1 MDVTSKAQETK
12 AKLKKQ
18 DDIKGLNCLPHRT
31 FNTHLHRSEDDG
43 YQMTSWGVG
52 KNWEQGINIY
62 IDTIIYKI
70 DNQKGP
76 TTKPQATLL
85 EIL

>member
-1 MDVTSKAQETK
+1 MDVILKAQETK

-43 YQMTSWGVG
+43 YQMASWGVG
-52 KNWEQGINIY
+52 KNWEQGIHIY
-62 IDTIIYKI
+62 TDTIIYKI
-70 DNQKGP
+70 DNQQGP
-76 TTKPQATLL
+76 TVKPQATLL

>member
-18 DDIKGLNCLPHRT
+18 DNIKGLNCLPHRT
-31 FNTHLHRSEDDG
+31 FNTHLHRSKDDG